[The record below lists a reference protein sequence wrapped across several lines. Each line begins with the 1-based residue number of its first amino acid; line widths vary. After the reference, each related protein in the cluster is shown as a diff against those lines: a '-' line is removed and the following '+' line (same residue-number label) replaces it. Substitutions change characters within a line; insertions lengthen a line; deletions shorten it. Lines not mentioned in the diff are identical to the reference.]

1 MKLLTPL
8 VAAALLAAAA
18 PVQAVPVVFTTTLL
32 GATEEPPTGSPGTG
46 TGRVTLDEVAGTFR
60 VETSFAGLVA
70 ETTAAHIHCC
80 TAAAFTGNAGVATQ
94 VPVFVDFPLGVT
106 SGSYDHTF
114 GLLDPASY
122 NPDFVTANG
131 GTVGGMALGP
141 AAAFVAGLE
150 GGTAYLN
157 IHSSEFPRGEI
168 RGFLAPIPEPATV
181 TLMLGG
187 LAALALA
194 GRRRG

>member
-8 VAAALLAAAA
+8 VAAALLAVAA
-18 PVQAVPVVFTTTLL
+18 PVQAVPVVFNTSLL
-32 GATEEPPTGSPGTG
+32 GSTEEPPTGSPGTG
-46 TGRVTLDEVAGTFR
+46 TGRVTLDEDAGTFR
-60 VETSFAGLVA
+60 VETSFAGLLA
-70 ETTAAHIHCC
+70 PTTAAHIHCC
-80 TAAAFTGNAGVATQ
+80 TAAAGSGNAGVATQ
-94 VPVFVDFPLGVT
+94 VPVFIDFPLGVT

-122 NPDFVTANG
+122 NPDFVTANV
-131 GTVGGMALGP
+131 TVAGA

-150 GGTAYLN
+150 GGMAYLN
-157 IHSSEFPRGEI
+157 IHSAEFPRGEI
-168 RGFLAPIPEPATV
+168 RGFLAAPIPEPGTV

-194 GRRRG
+194 ARRRR

>member
-8 VAAALLAAAA
+8 VAAALVAGAAF

-32 GATEEPPTGSPGTG
+32 GSSEEPPTGSPGTG
-46 TGRVTLDEVAGTFR
+46 SGRVTLDEDAGTFR
-60 VETSFAGLVA
+60 IETSFAGLLFP
-70 ETTAAHIHCC
+70 TTAAHIHCC
-80 TAAAFTGNAGVATQ
+80 TDVAGSGNATVATQ

-106 SGSYDHTF
+106 SGSYDHVF
-114 GLLDPASY
+114 GLLDAASY
-122 NPDFVTANG
+122 NAAFVTASG
-131 GTVGGMALGP
+131 GTVAGA
-141 AAAFVAGLE
+141 AAAFVAGIE
-150 GGTAYLN
+150 GGMAYLN
-157 IHSSEFPRGEI
+157 IHSAGFMSGEI

-194 GRRRG
+194 GRRRR

>member
-8 VAAALLAAAA
+8 VAAALLAVAA
-18 PVQAVPVVFTTTLL
+18 PVQAVPVVFNTSLL
-32 GATEEPPTGSPGTG
+32 GSTEEPPTGSPGTG
-46 TGRVTLDEVAGTFR
+46 TGRVTLDEDAGTFR
-60 VETSFAGLVA
+60 VETSFAGLLA
-70 ETTAAHIHCC
+70 PTTAAHIHCC
-80 TAAAFTGNAGVATQ
+80 TAAAGSGNAGVATQ
-94 VPVFVDFPLGVT
+94 VPVFIDFPLGVT

-122 NPDFVTANG
+122 NPDFVTANV
-131 GTVGGMALGP
+131 TVAGA

-150 GGTAYLN
+150 GGMAYLN
-157 IHSSEFPRGEI
+157 IHSAEFPRGEI
-168 RGFLAPIPEPATV
+168 RGFLAAPIPEPGTI

-194 GRRRG
+194 ARRRR

>member
-1 MKLLTPL
+1 MKLMTPL
-8 VAAALLAAAA
+8 LTAAVLAVAAAPAA
-18 PVQAVPVVFTTTLL
+18 QAVPVVFQTTLL
-32 GATEEPPTGSPGTG
+32 GSIEEPPTGSPGIG
-46 TGRVTLDEVAGTFR
+46 SGRVTLDEDAGTFR
-60 VETSFAGLVA
+60 VETSFSGLVA
-70 ETTAAHIHCC
+70 PTTAAHIHCC
-80 TAAAFTGNAGVATQ
+80 TTAAFTGNAGVATQ

-114 GLLDPASY
+114 GLLDASSY
-122 NPDFVTANG
+122 NPAFVTAIG
-131 GTVGGMALGP
+131 GTVADA
-141 AAAFVAGLE
+141 AAAFVAGIE
-150 GGTAYLN
+150 GGMAYLN

-194 GRRRG
+194 GRRRR